1 MADGNAFTTY
11 PVYFY
16 IQKDETDY
24 DGELDIEDIRK
35 VSDVFN
41 TYEVDTKGYPYYYG
55 GYQIPTGIF
64 RHMHEFGLG
73 DFQILNPQ
81 RGKLV
86 GLWEMEY
93 LITIRFKIENME
105 LFNDMMGV

>member
-1 MADGNAFTTY
+1 MIEKLKMF
-11 PVYFY
+11 F
-16 IQKDETDY
+16 
-24 DGELDIEDIRK
+24 DGELDVEDIRK

-55 GYQIPTGIF
+55 GYKIPTGIF

-73 DFQILNPQ
+73 SFQILNPQ

-93 LITIRFKIENME
+93 LVTIRFNIENME
-105 LFNDMMGV
+105 LFKDMMECD

>member
-1 MADGNAFTTY
+1 MILMIEKLKEF
-11 PVYFY
+11 F
-16 IQKDETDY
+16 
-24 DGELDIEDIRK
+24 DGELDVEDIRK
-35 VSDVFN
+35 VSDVSDV
-41 TYEVDTKGYPYYYG
+41 YEIDTKGYYYIHN

-73 DFQILNPQ
+73 GFQILNP
-81 RGKLV
+81 RSGKLV

-93 LITIRFKIENME
+93 LVTIRFTVENEE